1 MSKTFQFFIWSGKKA
16 VAYLV
21 LTVALSVAI
30 VGTTLAYIIVKTNEL
45 NNTFT
50 PGEVEITMT
59 GSTIKNVQDTD
70 VYVRA
75 AVVVTWVNDNGT
87 PGDKTDDVILSTM
100 PVEGTYKDYT
110 ITYNTDANWV
120 QGSDTFWYYKEPISK
135 DESVTLI
142 DGVTANTTMDGY
154 TLRVQVISSAI
165 QAEPADAVTGAWT
178 SVTGVDASG
187 KLTIET
193 TNP

>member
-16 VAYLV
+16 VAFLV

-50 PGEVEITMT
+50 PGEVKIEIAGDDITNT
-59 GSTIKNVQDTD
+59 GDTD

-75 AVVVTWVNDNGT
+75 AVVINWVD
-87 PGDKTDDVILSTM
+87 GDGVILSTM
-100 PVEGTYKDYT
+100 PVAGVDYDIVFNEDT
-110 ITYNTDANWV
+110 ASTSGWV
-120 QGSDTFWYYKEPISK
+120 QGSDTFWYYVDTPLEAGK
-135 DESVTLI
+135 
-142 DGVTANTTMDGY
+142 TANALINSITQKTTKDGY
-154 TLRVQVISSAI
+154 TLRVQVLSSAI
-165 QAEPADAVTGAWT
+165 QATPTEAVVGAWT

>member
-110 ITYNTDANWV
+110 ITYHTDANWV